1 MAAFYNPKQNSAM
14 SKPAR
19 FLTFNCEKCSK
30 PVKVVLQ
37 KVSACSHIQPY
48 QGICACGE
56 VKRYATGNKDAVES
70 YVTSLDASWTHHHH

>member
-1 MAAFYNPKQNSAM
+1 M

-19 FLTFNCEKCSK
+19 TLTFKCKTCAK
-30 PVKVVLQ
+30 PVTVFLQ

-56 VKRYATGNKDAVES
+56 VMRHATGSKDAVAS
-70 YVTSLDASWTHHHH
+70 YLASADGNWAHHH